1 MKHKHIEAAHEARM
15 WISQV
20 IVPGVLGA
28 IAVMSNPQARAWVDE
43 KICDVKTKVKNF
55 KLK

>member
-15 WISQV
+15 WITQV
-20 IVPGVLGA
+20 IIPGVLGV
-28 IAVMSNPQARAWVDE
+28 IAVMSNPQSRAWIDE
-43 KICDVKTKVKNF
+43 KMCDLKTKVKNF